1 MITTPTLNALANQFD
16 QFTALGEQ
24 VETQYRRCNYNPADL
39 PAIAAEALA
48 QFDGEFS
55 FDTAALADFF
65 ATTFIPQQPG
75 LRFSDLPV
83 TVFRQREFYI
93 EILIWTKSTTS
104 VHQHGFSGAFKV
116 LQGSSIHTT
125 FEFQPQR
132 EISPD
137 CILGAVIPQQ
147 TRYLTKGATQQI
159 HPGSE
164 GLIHSLYHL
173 DYPSLTLVVRTHGH
187 LKHQPQ
193 YTYYR
198 PCFAINQF
206 QLEKDDLV
214 VMYAKLLHVANQID
228 RDSVMGVWLD
238 NIAQF
243 DFPRL
248 AYLFFGNL
256 GYFQDAADQ
265 QAFLD
270 KARLTHG
277 DLIDSLQEAAEF
289 KKKLGHISQSRTLL
303 TDPDLRYFLALLM
316 NAKDRA
322 ALLDMVAVRYLDQD
336 PLECCAR
343 WLARL
348 SQGKQDTAKRLAQV
362 VQQANVGALHLG
374 RKLGVAL
381 PADLPEGA
389 TPELFAAFMR
399 HGANSEGLAALQQ
412 QYPDIPIADVQRC
425 LERLATLDE
434 LFCLRQDG

>member
-1 MITTPTLNALANQFD
+1 MITAPPLKTLVNQFD

-48 QFDGEFS
+48 QFDGGFT
-55 FDTAALADFF
+55 FDTAAIAAFF
-65 ATTFIPQQPG
+65 AATSIPQQPR

-93 EILIWTKSTTS
+93 EILIWTNSTTS

-147 TRYLTKGATQQI
+147 TQYLAQGSIQEIA
-159 HPGSE
+159 PGSE

-173 DYPSLTLVVRTHGH
+173 AHPSLTLVVRSHGH
-187 LKHQPQ
+187 KKHQPQ
-193 YTYYR
+193 YSYYR
-198 PCFAINQF
+198 PCFAINPF
-206 QLEKDDLV
+206 RLEKDELV
-214 VMYAKLLHVANQID
+214 MMYTKLLHVANQID
-228 RDSVMGVWLD
+228 RDNVMGVWLE

-248 AYLFFGNL
+248 AYLFLINQ
-256 GYFQDAADQ
+256 GYFQNQAEQ

-322 ALLDMVAVRYLDQD
+322 ALLDMVAVRYPDQD
-336 PLECCAR
+336 PLKCCAR

-389 TPELFAAFMR
+389 TAELFAAFMR
-399 HGANSEGLAALQQ
+399 HGANSEGLAALQ
-412 QYPDIPIADVQRC
+412 
-425 LERLATLDE
+425 
-434 LFCLRQDG
+434 